1 VLLYCDQSLLELLQA
16 NNVDFTHVVSG
27 IDHALLRNLDSKSNA
42 DKYPLLVA
50 ASPFAMRG
58 FDYRAPK
65 RGITLIVAKSF
76 TN

>member
-1 VLLYCDQSLLELLQA
+1 VLLYCDQSLLELFQA

-27 IDHALLRNLDSKSNA
+27 VDHASLRNLDLKSNT

-50 ASPFAMRG
+50 TSSSAMRG

-65 RGITLIVAKSF
+65 LGITLIVAKSF
-76 TN
+76 AN